1 MSNSNSNSNS
11 NPRDSVNNSSNV
23 SRSLSPYGDPVLH
36 QYDAMGA
43 QTHDQG
49 YGQDLNLHQSSMF
62 DRLDLNA
69 PNGASRFRRPSTPA
83 FVYIVTSHFTSQTTS
98 DGVRLSES
106 DIVGFQ
112 ILAVFARLEDANAYA
127 EQEFEEIDAGV
138 RRRRRR
144 RPRDRGAVVEEG
156 EGVNAETSVDED
168 GAMSWLIESVGRI
181 EVGRWVVQ

>member
-1 MSNSNSNSNS
+1 M
-11 NPRDSVNNSSNV
+11 
-23 SRSLSPYGDPVLH
+23 
-36 QYDAMGA
+36 
-43 QTHDQG
+43 
-49 YGQDLNLHQSSMF
+49 
-62 DRLDLNA
+62 
-69 PNGASRFRRPSTPA
+69 
-83 FVYIVTSHFTSQTTS
+83 
-98 DGVRLSES
+98 RLSES